1 MAPLRLGRMTSGVL
15 LPIAPIAP
23 IADRVEYPV
32 SVPVPRCNRMRSL
45 IIPPVSRAIPRMDRV
60 FPVVVSLS
68 QDNDWKRC
76 LFVKCHPKTGM
87 SILVYCTIILTS
99 RALPDLVTLIVLV
112 PVHRGKL
119 QLCSRTRTRSVT
131 APAPA
136 LFPRTPRA
144 YLFSAILSQTRRF
157 VGVCGSSVCASLS
170 KKPPHNTKAYL
181 DPIDRSGAQ
190 DTPADKSGHTVSSAG
205 MGNGKWE
212 MGTAALPCAPV
223 CDNYSSLC
231 APFFFTPSP
240 EQMCHR
246 CVNALLFS

>member
-45 IIPPVSRAIPRMDRV
+45 IIPPVSRTIPRMDRV

-68 QDNDWKRC
+68 QDNDDWKRC

-119 QLCSRTRTRSVT
+119 QLCSRTRTRTRTRNST
-131 APAPA
+131 GTRTISAHAPGIPV
-136 LFPRTPRA
+136 LGYIVPDPSLRGRV
-144 YLFSAILSQTRRF
+144 RF
-157 VGVCGSSVCASLS
+157 ERV
-170 KKPPHNTKAYL
+170 
-181 DPIDRSGAQ
+181 R
-190 DTPADKSGHTVSSAG
+190 
-205 MGNGKWE
+205 
-212 MGTAALPCAPV
+212 
-223 CDNYSSLC
+223 
-231 APFFFTPSP
+231 FTI
-240 EQMCHR
+240 
-246 CVNALLFS
+246 